1 MTKVIFTYEKIF
13 IPIECDLNE
22 KIKDICQKFITKIEL
37 YNVEINYF
45 YKKEKINE
53 ELTFEELANEYD
65 KKRKTI
71 NIIVERVNK
80 NTKKIDIKEELNKY
94 ENKIKY
100 KFQKNPNLKYK
111 YDITDV
117 NESYGLNDIFEV
129 FLSYKDNKEY
139 IISPNKNNY
148 NLDVYILF
156 ENKKVSSL
164 EGHKNKISTIRYFIN
179 KIDNSEYLI
188 SADKNKI
195 VIIWDISNDY
205 KIKYQIET
213 NYLKNIYSC
222 LLIFNDKE
230 EDMNKNKD
238 NFVDYGYIITSSNST
253 SDNTSDS
260 ATKIYSLNNGTY
272 IRYIHNSNTY
282 VIWYLLS
289 WYNKKNNINY
299 IIELSSRKIVIN
311 NLLEDELYAELVHL
325 PEHNHYS
332 GFIYNENENDYLC
345 SSSQNGFVHIWDL
358 YNKNFVKKININ
370 ECNLLHII
378 QWNNKYAIVAD
389 SWNKSFKIIDLK
401 IYKVISQIKG
411 HHTQNALSVKKIY
424 HPIYGELLLSAA
436 ADKTIKLW
444 GL

>member
-65 KKRKTI
+65 KERKTI
-71 NIIVERVNK
+71 NIIAERVNK
-80 NTKKIDIKEELNKY
+80 NIKKIDIKEELNKY

-213 NYLKNIYSC
+213 NLYYYFLKFY
-222 LLIFNDKE
+222 
-230 EDMNKNKD
+230 
-238 NFVDYGYIITSSNST
+238 
-253 SDNTSDS
+253 
-260 ATKIYSLNNGTY
+260 
-272 IRYIHNSNTY
+272 
-282 VIWYLLS
+282 
-289 WYNKKNNINY
+289 
-299 IIELSSRKIVIN
+299 
-311 NLLEDELYAELVHL
+311 
-325 PEHNHYS
+325 
-332 GFIYNENENDYLC
+332 
-345 SSSQNGFVHIWDL
+345 
-358 YNKNFVKKININ
+358 
-370 ECNLLHII
+370 
-378 QWNNKYAIVAD
+378 
-389 SWNKSFKIIDLK
+389 
-401 IYKVISQIKG
+401 
-411 HHTQNALSVKKIY
+411 
-424 HPIYGELLLSAA
+424 
-436 ADKTIKLW
+436 
-444 GL
+444 